1 MRKGFS
7 KLSRKEQLQQEI
19 QALVDELKAKQWE
32 MDRLNQEI
40 VYPMPM
46 QESCS
51 VMLGVQD
58 LDHFQESMNT
68 LYDLKEYGRPFLLNQ
83 NNLYLCYNADKD
95 ELMVNNTTQLKQNTV
110 YFANLTAVETA
121 IARIGEKRIIEWLKG
136 DY

>member
-1 MRKGFS
+1 M
-7 KLSRKEQLQQEI
+7 

-32 MDRLNQEI
+32 WDRLNQEI

-46 QESCS
+46 QTTCS
-51 VMLGVQD
+51 VTLGIED
-58 LDHFQESMNT
+58 LDQFQESMNT

-95 ELMVNNTTQLKQNTV
+95 ELIVNNTTNLKQNTV
-110 YFANLTAVETA
+110 YFTNLTAIETA
-121 IARIGEKRIIEWLKG
+121 IAKIGEKRIIEWLKG

>member
-1 MRKGFS
+1 M
-7 KLSRKEQLQQEI
+7 SRKEELQKEM
-19 QALVDELKAKQWE
+19 QALVDKLKEKQWE
-32 MDRLNQEI
+32 WDRLNQEI

-46 QESCS
+46 QTTCS
-51 VMLGVQD
+51 VTLGIED

-68 LYDLKEYGRPFLLNQ
+68 LYDLKEYGRPFLLNH
-83 NNLYLCYNADKD
+83 NNLYLCYNADKG
-95 ELMVNNTTQLKQNTV
+95 ELIVNNATNLKQNTV

>member
-7 KLSRKEQLQQEI
+7 KLSRKEELQKEI
-19 QALVDELKAKQWE
+19 QVLVDELKAKQWE

-46 QESCS
+46 QETKTLT
-51 VMLGVQD
+51 LGIQD

-121 IARIGEKRIIEWLKG
+121 IAKIGENRIIEWLKG

>member
-1 MRKGFS
+1 M
-7 KLSRKEQLQQEI
+7 SRKEELQREM
-19 QALVDELKAKQWE
+19 QALVDELKVKQWE
-32 MDRLNQEI
+32 WDRLNQEI

-46 QESCS
+46 QATCS
-51 VMLGVQD
+51 VTLGIQD

-110 YFANLTAVETA
+110 YFANLTAVETG

>member
-1 MRKGFS
+1 M
-7 KLSRKEQLQQEI
+7 SRKEELQKEI

-32 MDRLNQEI
+32 MDRLNQEV

-46 QESCS
+46 QETKTLT
-51 VMLGVQD
+51 LGIQD

>member
-1 MRKGFS
+1 M
-7 KLSRKEQLQQEI
+7 SRKEQLQQEI

-46 QESCS
+46 QETKTLT
-51 VMLGVQD
+51 LGIQD

>member
-7 KLSRKEQLQQEI
+7 KLSRKEELQKEI
-19 QALVDELKAKQWE
+19 QVLVDELKAKQWE

-46 QESCS
+46 QETKTLT
-51 VMLGVQD
+51 LGIQD

-121 IARIGEKRIIEWLKG
+121 IAMVGERRIIEWLKG

>member
-1 MRKGFS
+1 M
-7 KLSRKEQLQQEI
+7 SRKEELQKEM

-32 MDRLNQEI
+32 WDRLNQEI
-40 VYPMPM
+40 VYSMPM
-46 QESCS
+46 QTTCS
-51 VMLGVQD
+51 VTLGIED

-68 LYDLKEYGRPFLLNQ
+68 LYDLKEYGRPFLLNH
-83 NNLYLCYNADKD
+83 NNLYLCYNADKG
-95 ELMVNNTTQLKQNTV
+95 ELVVNNTTNLKQNTV

>member
-1 MRKGFS
+1 M
-7 KLSRKEQLQQEI
+7 SRKEELQKEI
-19 QALVDELKAKQWE
+19 QVLVDELKAKQWE

-46 QESCS
+46 QETKTLT
-51 VMLGVQD
+51 LGIQD

-95 ELMVNNTTQLKQNTV
+95 ELMVNNTTNLKQNTV

>member
-1 MRKGFS
+1 MRKECNR
-7 KLSRKEQLQQEI
+7 LSRKEELQKEI

-32 MDRLNQEI
+32 MDRLNQEV

-51 VMLGVQD
+51 VTLGIQD

>member
-1 MRKGFS
+1 M
-7 KLSRKEQLQQEI
+7 SRKEELQKEM

-32 MDRLNQEI
+32 WDRLNQEI

-46 QESCS
+46 QTTCS
-51 VMLGVQD
+51 VTLGIED

-68 LYDLKEYGRPFLLNQ
+68 LYDLKEYGRPFLLNH
-83 NNLYLCYNADKD
+83 NNLYLCYNADKG
-95 ELMVNNTTQLKQNTV
+95 ELIVNNATNLKQNTV

>member
-1 MRKGFS
+1 MK
-7 KLSRKEQLQQEI
+7 
-19 QALVDELKAKQWE
+19 ALVEELKAKQWE
-32 MDRLNQEI
+32 WDRLNQEI

-51 VMLGVQD
+51 VTLGIQD

-110 YFANLTAVETA
+110 YFANLTAIETA
-121 IARIGEKRIIEWLKG
+121 IARIGENRIIEWLKG

>member
-46 QESCS
+46 QETKTLT
-51 VMLGVQD
+51 LGIQD